1 MLQAIAF
8 PLVLIFITIIINNNY
23 YYYNVQYLL
32 SLYLTHNIVST
43 IGINTQL
50 SRFLLVRCLKLHYP
64 TRHSLQYSHSVHM
77 MCFGKSAISFSLKST
92 GLFSRTDSTLG
103 CHVRGQYVP
112 SAHAGQHWRRQSFR
126 IETETV
132 TTDTR
137 NPAKQKVGLSGHCWR
152 CCCLRSSRWWWSWGS
167 LS

>member
-50 SRFLLVRCLKLHYP
+50 SRFLLVRCLKLHYS

-77 MCFGKSAISFSLKST
+77 MCFGKSEISFSLKST

-103 CHVRGQYVP
+103 CHVRWTICP
-112 SAHAGQHWRRQSFR
+112 
-126 IETETV
+126 
-132 TTDTR
+132 
-137 NPAKQKVGLSGHCWR
+137 LSSCRATLTSTIVQNRDGNGYHRHNKPCEVE
-152 CCCLRSSRWWWSWGS
+152 SGA
-167 LS
+167 